1 MRIFRF
7 GLSFELCFTSHSE
20 PVQVSARGACPARS
34 PWQLELQLLPRNV
47 CLQTLPVGHSY
58 ARFTPCRYNL
68 GAFLLLLGPSHR
80 DEAAG
85 LLRSAHAVCWNCV
98 SCIHRFLVHFFFI
111 SALCVQLI
119 FFFSAMQGWSVLLG
133 KDHEDTQDALRLL
146 QKCMTTQ
153 EPS

>member
-20 PVQVSARGACPARS
+20 PVQVSARGACPARN

-47 CLQTLPVGHSY
+47 CSQTLPVGHSY
-58 ARFTPCRYNL
+58 ARVTPCRYNL
-68 GAFLLLLGPSHR
+68 GAFLLLLGPSHQ

-85 LLRSAHAVCWNCV
+85 LLRSAHAVCCRV
-98 SCIHRFLVHFFFI
+98 YTVFRFLF
-111 SALCVQLI
+111 SLSRRYACNL

>member
-20 PVQVSARGACPARS
+20 PVQVSARGSCPARS

-68 GAFLLLLGPSHR
+68 GAFLLLLGPSHQ

-85 LLRSAHAVCWNCV
+85 LLRSAHAVCCRVYTVFW
-98 SCIHRFLVHFFFI
+98 FLF
-111 SALCVQLI
+111 SLSRRYACNL